1 MTEQL
6 SEKEK
11 LSILDSA
18 IMECSGIKKEHM
30 ETIQKDNSW
39 NNNRICFLK
48 ISVQHLW
55 VNNILPSKNEYTQ
68 IIYESMQNYIK
79 TGIII

>member
-1 MTEQL
+1 MTEHL

-11 LSILDSA
+11 LSNLDRA

-30 ETIQKDNSW
+30 KTIQEDSSW

-48 ISVQHLW
+48 ISVQNMW
-55 VNNILPSKNEYTQ
+55 MNNVLFSKNKYTQ
-68 IIYESMQNYIK
+68 IIYESMQKYIK

>member
-1 MTEQL
+1 MTEHL

-11 LSILDSA
+11 LSNLDRA

-30 ETIQKDNSW
+30 KTIQEDSSW

-48 ISVQHLW
+48 ISVQNMW
-55 VNNILPSKNEYTQ
+55 MNNVLPSKNKYTQ
-68 IIYESMQNYIK
+68 IIYESMQKYIK